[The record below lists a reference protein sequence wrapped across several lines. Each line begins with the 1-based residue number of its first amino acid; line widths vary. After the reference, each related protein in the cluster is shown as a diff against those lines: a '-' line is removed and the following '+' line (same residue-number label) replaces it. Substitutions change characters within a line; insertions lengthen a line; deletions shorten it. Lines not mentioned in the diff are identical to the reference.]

1 MIGER
6 GKGIG
11 GREENFI
18 VGIPHEGTPDKLVIR
33 KAFLVERLVVQ
44 RVVRSLVNEIH
55 KLLLRVVSE
64 LSQQQVCQFGVFV
77 YHYHY
82 FVCGVR
88 KPALNQVVLL
98 RQISVVGGSLP
109 EILSKIGYVCGV
121 LCKFRFFEH
130 GGVNRPNRGQRHVL
144 RLPVVLGF
152 EIGVNVVAC
161 VKPVV
166 QMNGGSVLAGE
177 SLYEIDV
184 VLRDVVCYH
193 QIVRRAGALYER
205 VNQRVYVDKSVF
217 YNQFAFFRRR
227 H

>member
-1 MIGER
+1 M
-6 GKGIG
+6 
-11 GREENFI
+11 
-18 VGIPHEGTPDKLVIR
+18 
-33 KAFLVERLVVQ
+33 
-44 RVVRSLVNEIH
+44 
-55 KLLLRVVSE
+55 
-64 LSQQQVCQFGVFV
+64 
-77 YHYHY
+77 
-82 FVCGVR
+82 R

-109 EILSKIGYVCGV
+109 EILRKIGYVCGV
-121 LCKFRFFEH
+121 LSKFRFFEH

-161 VKPVV
+161 VKPEI

-193 QIVRRAGALYER
+193 QIVRHARALYQC

-217 YNQFAFFRRR
+217 YNQFVFFRRR
-227 H
+227 HRGHERAHVEGGLLDGYGIARKHIVLHCADVRLHSV